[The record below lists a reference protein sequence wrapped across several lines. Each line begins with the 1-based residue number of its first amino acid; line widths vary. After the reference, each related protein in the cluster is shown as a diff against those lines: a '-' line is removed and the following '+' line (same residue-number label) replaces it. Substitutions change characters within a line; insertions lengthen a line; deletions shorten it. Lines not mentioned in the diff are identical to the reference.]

1 MAEID
6 HHLCW
11 QACFVQPFFHFS
23 NVLRAVVRL
32 FTAAQNDMAI
42 AVTAGIHNRRMPP
55 FRYGQE
61 AVRRTA
67 ALMASIATL
76 IVPSVP
82 FLKPTGRESPDASSR
97 CACDSVV
104 RAPIA
109 PQLIRS
115 ARYCGVIVKTHCRWQ
130 TAVVNIKQQF
140 TGYTQT
146 VVDLEAIIH
155 MRIVNQPFQPTV
167 VRGFS
172 K

>member
-42 AVTAGIHNRRMPP
+42 AVTAGIHNRRMPHLVTDRKQCGAP
-55 FRYGQE
+55 
-61 AVRRTA
+61 A

-82 FLKPTGRESPDASSR
+82 FLNLPDKK
-97 CACDSVV
+97 D
-104 RAPIA
+104 
-109 PQLIRS
+109 
-115 ARYCGVIVKTHCRWQ
+115 Q
-130 TAVVNIKQQF
+130 T
-140 TGYTQT
+140 
-146 VVDLEAIIH
+146 
-155 MRIVNQPFQPTV
+155 P
-167 VRGFS
+167 VRGAPAIP
-172 K
+172 